1 MEVLLKDWPMPTGGL
16 YFVTP
21 AAGVRPAKVEALAAF
36 FAEHLSTPGW
46 RWPR

>member
-1 MEVLLKDWPMPTGGL
+1 MATGGL

-21 AAGVRPAKVEALAAF
+21 AAGVRPAKVEVLATF
-36 FAEHLSTPGW
+36 LAEHLSKPTW